1 MCIIIACKIGGDY
14 GAQLPVLLQLHIRT
28 VQLAV
33 DEAGND
39 ARRSL
44 DVIVEEDG
52 WLRMVN
58 PAWCSLRVR
67 EC

>member
-1 MCIIIACKIGGDY
+1 VCIIIVCKIGGDD
-14 GAQLPVLLQLHIRT
+14 GVQLPVLLQLHIRT

-33 DEAGND
+33 DEEGND
-39 ARRSL
+39 ARHRR
-44 DVIVEEDG
+44 DVIVDEDG

-58 PAWCSLRVR
+58 PAWCSLHVR